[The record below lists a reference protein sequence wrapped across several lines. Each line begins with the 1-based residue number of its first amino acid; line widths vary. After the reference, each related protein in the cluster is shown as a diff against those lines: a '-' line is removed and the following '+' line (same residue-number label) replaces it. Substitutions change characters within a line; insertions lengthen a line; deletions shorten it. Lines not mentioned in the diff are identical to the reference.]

1 MTPQSPWIRTMILQ
15 ATAWYHVF
23 QDSESHGSKLQGIS
37 ARYLLADRSHLME
50 PEDLGSSD
58 RSYLCSSPD
67 SLIAAQ
73 DGLKQLGIP
82 Q

>member
-1 MTPQSPWIRTMILQ
+1 MILQ

-37 ARYLLADRSHLME
+37 ARYLLADRFDLME
-50 PEDLGSSD
+50 PEELGSSD

-73 DGLKQLGIP
+73 DWLKQLGIP
-82 Q
+82 H